1 MDKTNENILLFD
13 GVCNLCN
20 GMVSFI
26 IKRDTERKFRFASL
40 QAETSQL
47 LLERFGLSGNEFESF
62 VLIKEDQYFLKSTAA
77 LKTLRELGGIWK
89 LLYIFIY
96 IPRPLRDFLYDMIAK
111 SRYKVFGKR
120 DTCMIPTPEL
130 EARFL

>member
-1 MDKTNENILLFD
+1 MHNLNENILLFD

-26 IKRDTERKFRFASL
+26 ITRDKKGKFKFSSL
-40 QAETSQL
+40 QSEAGRSW
-47 LLERFGLSGNEFESF
+47 LERVGLSENEFDSF
-62 VLIKEDQYFLKSTAA
+62 VLIKNENYYLKSTAA

-89 LLYIFIY
+89 IFYVFIWV
-96 IPRPLRDFLYDMIAK
+96 PRPLRDFLYDIIAK
-111 SRYKVFGKR
+111 SRCKVFGKR
-120 DTCMIPTPEL
+120 NTCMIPTPEI

>member
-1 MDKTNENILLFD
+1 MHNLNENILLFD

-26 IKRDTERKFRFASL
+26 ITRDKKGKFKFSSL
-40 QAETSQL
+40 QSEAGRSW
-47 LLERFGLSGNEFESF
+47 LERVGLSENEFDSF
-62 VLIKEDQYFLKSTAA
+62 VLIKNENYYLKSTAA

-89 LLYIFIY
+89 IFYVFIWV
-96 IPRPLRDFLYDMIAK
+96 PRPLRDFLYDIIAK

-120 DTCMIPTPEL
+120 NTCMIPTPEI